1 MSNPKIAIS
10 WENGAPP
17 AELDEGELR
26 RALALFVNGLGRGEA
41 EISLLM
47 AGDATL
53 AGLNERFRGVAAA
66 TDILSWNYRA
76 TGAGPALDGETP
88 AGPALEGELALS
100 LARAR
105 SQARANGW
113 DLRTEV
119 LRLLAHGCAH
129 LAGYDHQTASGERE
143 MRAVEIALLAKTGLR
158 DLYPG

>member
-26 RALALFVNGLGRGEA
+26 RALSLFVSGLGRGEA

-66 TDILSWNYRA
+66 TDILCWNYRA
-76 TGAGPALDGETP
+76 TDAGPAPD
-88 AGPALEGELALS
+88 GPALEGELALS

-129 LAGYDHQTASGERE
+129 LAGYDHQTASGEQE

-158 DLYPG
+158 NLYPG